1 MAGKRTKSSRKMS
14 FGTNRTLKG
23 RRRST
28 HQDHRDGFQNR
39 RHDPTLGRYFQEL
52 ADHEV
57 LDGDSETEAAKEIAN
72 LEIERWKIIFH
83 DPAHAVAVCDAVN
96 KVFTQNSDDEATARV
111 KPMLVSLKR
120 KVKTAK
126 KSKKCKESY
135 ERTVGELSARLH
147 EIDIKREMVESAHR
161 ELVQQVTAPRKKG
174 GKMRAPTAH
183 LVRLQAITCNVES
196 AKHRFI
202 QAHLRLVVAIAR
214 RYDRGQMPLID
225 LIQEGNLGLIKA
237 VERFDYRR
245 GFRFSTY
252 ASWWI
257 RHAIGRALADKGHA
271 VRVPV
276 HALDTQHRL
285 ARASEMIGLRLGR
298 APTDEELAKE
308 AGIDRRRLA
317 KARRHPVVP
326 VCSLD
331 REISDADD
339 RRYIDLL
346 ADEEGKSP
354 FERTMLRAW
363 TEEMEEVLGVLTP
376 MEQSIIRW
384 RYGLDNGEE
393 MTLKEIGDYYNLS
406 RERIRQLQEQ
416 ALRKIR
422 RHLALDAA

>member
-1 MAGKRTKSSRKMS
+1 MKATGTKSVSKTSFKMNRS
-14 FGTNRTLKG
+14 AVRPKRAASKAAHPGTIK
-23 RRRST
+23 
-28 HQDHRDGFQNR
+28 NR

-52 ADHEV
+52 AGHEV
-57 LDGDSETEAAKEIAN
+57 LDGDSETEVAREIAN
-72 LEIERWKIIFH
+72 LEIQKWEIVLLSPATV
-83 DPAHAVAVCDAVN
+83 DPVLEAVN
-96 KVFTQNSDDEATARV
+96 RTLVTTCDEEELMQLRPVFHA
-111 KPMLVSLKR
+111 MKR
-120 KVKTAK
+120 KAKSTPRSARGRESYRQTVSQLAK
-126 KSKKCKESY
+126 KM
-135 ERTVGELSARLH
+135 H
-147 EIDIKREMVESAHR
+147 QMDIKRE
-161 ELVQQVTAPRKKG
+161 LVR
-174 GKMRAPTAH
+174 TAH
-183 LVRLQAITCNVES
+183 DTVIRLERAETRKTRKEKLSSQVMALVEITRRIES
-196 AKHRFI
+196 SKHRFI
-202 QAHLRLVVAIAR
+202 QANLRLVVAIAR

-285 ARASEMIGLRLGR
+285 ARAVEMIGLRLGR
-298 APTDEELAKE
+298 YPTDEELSKE
-308 AGIDRRRLA
+308 AGIDGRRLA
-317 KARRHPVVP
+317 KARKHPVVP

-331 REISDADD
+331 REISDSDD

-354 FERTMLRAW
+354 FEFTMLNVW
-363 TEEMEEVLGVLTP
+363 TSEMNKILGVLSP

-384 RYGLDNGEE
+384 RYGLINGEE
-393 MTLKEIGDYYNLS
+393 MTLKEIGDHYNLS

-422 RHLALDAA
+422 RHLSLDAA